1 MTGGDPAPRAMA
13 EQRAPT
19 GRSRDGATPPRSA
32 PAAGE
37 AARIAAFVPRGPE
50 CAFANVR
57 MLGRVVGA
65 FYDEMLRPAGLRASQ
80 LALLWAIA
88 AREPVDQKALGRIT
102 ETDQTTLSRT
112 VEGLRGEGYVT
123 VEAGP
128 DRRTRIV
135 RLTPRGRRAF
145 ARALPYWNEAQRV
158 LAESVSVED
167 LARLARAARRFART
181 RAGTP
186 RAAAL

>member
-1 MTGGDPAPRAMA
+1 MA

-19 GRSRDGATPPRSA
+19 RRSRDSATLPRASVVR
-32 PAAGE
+32 GD
-37 AARIAAFVPRGPE
+37 AARIATFVARGPE

-57 MLGRVVGA
+57 MLGRIVGA
-65 FYDEMLRPAGLRASQ
+65 FYDEMLRPAGLRAAQ

-112 VEGLRGEGYVT
+112 VEGLRAEGYVI
-123 VEAGP
+123 VAAGA

-135 RLTPRGRRAF
+135 RLSPRGRRAF
-145 ARALPYWNEAQRV
+145 ARALPHWNEAQRL
-158 LAESVSVED
+158 LADAVSIDD
-167 LARLARAARRFART
+167 LGRLARSARRFARA
-181 RAGTP
+181 REAGP
-186 RAAAL
+186 RKTDL